1 VQVTIKGRQAGAAGE
16 LTDAPASLVTFLLML
31 MHNFS
36 MNSSA
41 VVDNW
46 LTLLEKEIRD
56 VVVSK
61 HGAHI
66 VEVERILKGTSV
78 DLYT

>member
-1 VQVTIKGRQAGAAGE
+1 
-16 LTDAPASLVTFLLML
+16 ML

-66 VEVERILKGTSV
+66 VEVERILKGNTMIFC
-78 DLYT
+78 LLLRRGR